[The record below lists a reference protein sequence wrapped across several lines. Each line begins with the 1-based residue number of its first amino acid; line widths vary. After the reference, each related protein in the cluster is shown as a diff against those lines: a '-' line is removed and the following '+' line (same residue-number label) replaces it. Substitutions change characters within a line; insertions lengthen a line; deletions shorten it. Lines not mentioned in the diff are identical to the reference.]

1 MAKKAVEKREE
12 LEDMLV
18 EAEEPKEGNLSEPK
32 SGRISIQKYFQL
44 HGSEIHMYTRAYLGE
59 QFRGIMKSKDEWTK
73 EIKKIMEG
81 DK

>member
-32 SGRISIQKYFQL
+32 SVSISIQKYFQL